1 MAEVKRAFRYALDPT
16 PEQERML
23 WRCAGNARMAYN
35 FALSE
40 KVKAHRGWREE
51 LDALIASGLTEAQ
64 ARSRLRGK
72 IKIPSK
78 REAIKSFN
86 AVSDDPDTDGGAP
99 WRKEIP
105 SYVFQSGMDDADRA
119 WKNWLDS
126 RTGKRTGAQMG
137 YPRYKKKFRSK
148 DSFRLYNDI
157 AAPKQRLRL
166 EGYRRLRLHEKIG
179 SKNKKFAGTVRVHGS
194 AKPLHRLISSG
205 KAVINSVTVSRG
217 GSRWYASVQCTVQ
230 QDLPGPTR
238 RQRRNGGVGVDLGVA
253 HLATLSQPLEGVSF
267 VENPRYLQRSADRLA
282 RAQRRLS
289 RTSKGS
295 ARRRRAAQRVAKI
308 HHLIAEQRATY
319 LHQLSKRLT
328 TTFET
333 VALEELNVAGMTRS
347 ARGTRERPGKNV
359 RAKAG
364 LNRSLLDAAPGE
376 LRRQVGYK
384 ARWYGSR
391 VALCDRWFPSSQ
403 TCSDC
408 GWRNTSLPLSQRVFV
423 CAECGLRM
431 DRDLNAAHNIF
442 AHAKVPP
449 DGTGTPGEGP
459 RTPVEEASV
468 RSSSDGPAGASSE
481 TGRQPPPRGGA
492 TSVEHPPTSQQCMSQ
507 KDNGRH

>member
-1 MAEVKRAFRYALDPT
+1 MAEVMRAFRYALDPT
-16 PEQERML
+16 PEQGQML
-23 WRCAGNARMAYN
+23 WRCAGNARLAYN

-40 KVKAHRGWREE
+40 KMSAHQRWREE
-51 LDALIASGLTEAQ
+51 FDALVASGRTKAQ
-64 ARSRLRGK
+64 ARSQLRGK
-72 IKIPSK
+72 ITIPSK
-78 REAIKSFN
+78 REAIKTFN
-86 AVSDDPDTDGGAP
+86 ALSDDPNAEGGAP

-105 SYVFQSGMDDADRA
+105 SYVFQSGMDDADHA
-119 WKNWLDS
+119 WKNWLES
-126 RTGKRTGAQMG
+126 RSGKRAGARMG
-137 YPRYKKKFRSK
+137 YPRFKKRFRCK
-148 DSFRLYNDI
+148 DSFRLHHDI
-157 AAPKQRLRL
+157 TKPSLRL

-179 SKNKKFAGTVRVHGS
+179 SKNKKFVGSVRLHGS
-194 AKPLHRLISSG
+194 AKPLHRLVSSG
-205 KAVINSVTVSRG
+205 KAVITSVTVSRG
-217 GSRWYASVQCTVQ
+217 GSRWYASVLCKVQ
-230 QDLPGPTR
+230 QDLPGPTL
-238 RQRRNGGVGVDLGVA
+238 RQRSNGRVGVDLGVA
-253 HLATLSQPLEGVSF
+253 HLAALSQPLEGASF

-295 ARRRRAAQRVAKI
+295 ARSRHAAQRVAKI

-333 VALEELNVAGMTRS
+333 VALEDLNVKGMTRS

-359 RAKAG
+359 RAKSG
-364 LNRSLLDAAPGE
+364 RNRSLLDAAPGE
-376 LRRQVGYK
+376 LRRQVEYK

-391 VALCDRWFPSSQ
+391 VAVCDRWFPSSQ

-408 GWRNTSLPLSQRVFV
+408 GWRNTSLPSSQRVFV
-423 CAECGLRM
+423 CAKCGLRM

-459 RTPVEEASV
+459 
-468 RSSSDGPAGASSE
+468 
-481 TGRQPPPRGGA
+481 
-492 TSVEHPPTSQQCMSQ
+492 
-507 KDNGRH
+507 